1 MESAKVAVIGF
12 GNWGKNLVRN
22 FAHLG
27 ALGCV
32 CDIDL
37 ARLDVVRREHPGVRI
52 TDQFESVLKDESIK
66 AVVIASP
73 SDSHFELGRQSL
85 LAGKHVYVEKPLA
98 RDTRHAEELD
108 KLATERGL
116 ILMVGHLLLYHPAV
130 NCLKELI
137 RDGELGELRFIRS
150 DRMNFNTGRRDW
162 SVLWDLAP
170 HDISM
175 MSYLLDCEHPEV
187 DRVGGWDT
195 QIDSLVDV
203 AYLDLVFPIAG
214 ARRVPGQVRNSW
226 IDPQKLVRLTVNG
239 SLKTAVLNDTASEN
253 KLALHSLTKSGG
265 MVVEYPSYSDAEPL
279 QLECEHFLN
288 CVVTGQ
294 RPRTD
299 ANNAYQVVRVLSE
312 VEDRLARRP
321 QVKSSNLS
329 IPAPT
334 TAAQI
339 AAAAQASQTGNGNGN
354 GAGSPVQPAGIVAP
368 TTPIIQ
374 VVQ

>member
-1 MESAKVAVIGF
+1 
-12 GNWGKNLVRN
+12 
-22 FAHLG
+22 
-27 ALGCV
+27 
-32 CDIDL
+32 
-37 ARLDVVRREHPGVRI
+37 
-52 TDQFESVLKDESIK
+52 
-66 AVVIASP
+66 
-73 SDSHFELGRQSL
+73 
-85 LAGKHVYVEKPLA
+85 
-98 RDTRHAEELD
+98 
-108 KLATERGL
+108 
-116 ILMVGHLLLYHPAV
+116 
-130 NCLKELI
+130 
-137 RDGELGELRFIRS
+137 
-150 DRMNFNTGRRDW
+150 
-162 SVLWDLAP
+162 
-170 HDISM
+170 
-175 MSYLLDCEHPEV
+175 
-187 DRVGGWDT
+187 
-195 QIDSLVDV
+195 
-203 AYLDLVFPIAG
+203 
-214 ARRVPGQVRNSW
+214 
-226 IDPQKLVRLTVNG
+226 
-239 SLKTAVLNDTASEN
+239 LNDTASEN